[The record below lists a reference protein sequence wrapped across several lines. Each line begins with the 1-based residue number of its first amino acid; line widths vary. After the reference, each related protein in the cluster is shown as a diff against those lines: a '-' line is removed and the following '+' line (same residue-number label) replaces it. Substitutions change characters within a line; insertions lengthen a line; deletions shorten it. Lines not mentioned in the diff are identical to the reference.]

1 MRDVTKS
8 TEFTNNQN
16 AEKHN
21 SNSCGGYISVALG
34 SKRIMSP
41 SPLKLSS
48 HALNIQSELS
58 CCYTAMH

>member
-21 SNSCGGYISVALG
+21 SVVAIFLWPLG
-34 SKRIMSP
+34 AKEFGLIC
-41 SPLKLSS
+41 
-48 HALNIQSELS
+48 HQAL
-58 CCYTAMH
+58 